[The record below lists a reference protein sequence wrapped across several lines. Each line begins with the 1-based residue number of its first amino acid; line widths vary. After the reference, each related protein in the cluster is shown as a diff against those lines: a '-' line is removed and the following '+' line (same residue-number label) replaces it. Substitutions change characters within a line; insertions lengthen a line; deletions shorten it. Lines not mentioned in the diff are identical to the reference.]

1 MSATSFEQALEQYGD
16 DLYRLAVLLSPDQA
30 AANALLVRTARQFR
44 NRTPAVGRRG
54 GDERRDSSP
63 LLIGQSRFR
72 SIAIEPR

>member
-44 NRTPAVGRRG
+44 NHAAADVRLGCDGAVRAIACAERGLFRRRG
-54 GDERRDSSP
+54 AFLPG
-63 LLIGQSRFR
+63 
-72 SIAIEPR
+72 